1 MMMESPWNDATKGLI
16 ASLADA
22 QSNLAIWAEVT
33 IDGNGD
39 TIDEIERELRLALS
53 VVEKIKGPQP
63 CVAIL
68 FGSPLDGF
76 KAHGP
81 FPTEE
86 AANVWAEEM
95 GEGGEW
101 PITIHPIT
109 PDSCHGLYPW
119 DKPAVPAAS
128 LAAKTVLE
136 YYEAMFAGVALEDAG
151 LADAMRSMPLAST
164 CGQDC
169 REAID
174 AGWALLG
181 KLEMAHGDGTGRE
194 NLGRTVAALCG
205 TFICG

>member
-1 MMMESPWNDATKGLI
+1 MESPWNDATKGLI

-39 TIDEIERELRLALS
+39 SIDEIERELRLALS

-81 FPTEE
+81 FPSEE

-109 PDSCHGLYPW
+109 PHSCHFLHPW
-119 DKPAVPAAS
+119 DKGPPTAS
-128 LAAKTVLE
+128 GQTVLG
-136 YYEAMFAGVALEDAG
+136 YFQALFAGVEIGDPELIA
-151 LADAMRSMPLAST
+151 AMESMPVDSA
-164 CGQDC
+164 CGGDC
-169 REAID
+169 KD
-174 AGWALLG
+174 ALDRAHAFA
-181 KLEMAHGDGTGRE
+181 ESIRMAWGDGYPGRATPADIAE
-194 NLGRTVAALCG
+194 EAAQLCG